1 MIGGPRPGT
10 TAPAVGGSGGAKM
23 LASLMSGSLPASS
36 ASPLSLSGLEPE
48 PTGVGE
54 DEEIVVSFDS
64 LLHAELVRGR
74 LEASGVPARLEDAHT
89 VGMASHLASA
99 IGGVKVVV
107 ARSDVEAA
115 RGILATPALPAEID
129 VDPRPTAAVTTVDDT
144 ARWAL
149 RLALA
154 GVVFPV
160 VGQIGSLV
168 FAAQALAARKELT
181 AVGRRR
187 LAVAIAVDFVVVTLV
202 MAAVG

>member
-1 MIGGPRPGT
+1 
-10 TAPAVGGSGGAKM
+10 
-23 LASLMSGSLPASS
+23 MSGPLPTSS
-36 ASPLSLSGLEPE
+36 ASPLSMSGLEGE
-48 PTGVGE
+48 PTGVAD
-54 DEEIVVSFDS
+54 DEEVVVSFDS

-74 LEASGVPARLEDAHT
+74 LEASGIAARLEDAHT

-115 RGILATPALPAEID
+115 RGVLATPALPDGID
-129 VDPRPTAAVTTVDDT
+129 VDPRPMRDVRSVDDT

-149 RLALA
+149 RLAIA

-168 FAAQALAARKELT
+168 FAAQAFASRKQLT
-181 AVGRRR
+181 AVGKKR
-187 LAVAIAVDFVVVTLV
+187 LTIAVVVDFVVVTLV

>member
-1 MIGGPRPGT
+1 MH
-10 TAPAVGGSGGAKM
+10 M
-23 LASLMSGSLPASS
+23 SLPTSS

-48 PTGVGE
+48 PTGVGA
-54 DEEIVVSFDS
+54 DEEVVVSFDS

-74 LEASGVPARLEDAHT
+74 LEASGIAARLEDAHT

-107 ARSDVEAA
+107 AKADVDGA
-115 RGILATPALPAEID
+115 RALLATPALPAELD
-129 VDPRPTAAVTTVDDT
+129 DDLRPTAPEKTVDDV

-149 RLALA
+149 RLAIG

-168 FAAQALAARKELT
+168 FAAQAFAARKELT
-181 AVGRRR
+181 AQGRRR
-187 LAVAIAVDFVVVTLV
+187 LAVAVFIDAVVVTVL
-202 MAAVG
+202 MAVVG